1 MVIGV
6 AYCAGENGMVRV
18 RLRDT
23 FWKLPKFDENKRY
36 VEAHTCLLHYLL
48 YISLL
53 NCLFIHNIYLY
64 IYIYTCTFIFNFL
77 VHPNYCNY

>member
-53 NCLFIHNIYLY
+53 NGLFIHIICIYMY
-64 IYIYTCTFIFNFL
+64 FFYYFL
-77 VHPNYCNY
+77 VHPNY